1 MIGDLKVTQK
11 QTYERERSSIF
22 LPYIVLMKYSPPD
35 GATRFGNAFI
45 QLGFDPVFLYL
56 FLRGHTPKTSKY
68 ENYHTE
74 QICSQDRLS
83 LTEISRENKLW
94 ILYLSPQPSDPS
106 LQLQLVYDFPIVN
119 QLLTSTAVA
128 NFFILHGDATEGPL
142 IFFVVLACH

>member
-56 FLRGHTPKTSKY
+56 FFSGHQKRQSMKIITRNRFAVKT
-68 ENYHTE
+68 
-74 QICSQDRLS
+74 D
-83 LTEISRENKLW
+83 
-94 ILYLSPQPSDPS
+94 YL
-106 LQLQLVYDFPIVN
+106 
-119 QLLTSTAVA
+119 
-128 NFFILHGDATEGPL
+128 
-142 IFFVVLACH
+142 